1 MVVDKPITVT
11 SSQFDHILSVA
22 QPLAAGQREAYAV
35 DVATSLQGQPIGD
48 GSVGR
53 AVREAFATRFIP
65 PELPKAPSN
74 WAGKDAR
81 PSELRNGAPIEADR
95 GPGGHPLTGR

>member
-22 QPLAAGQREAYAV
+22 QPLAAGQREASTRLTWPPACR
-35 DVATSLQGQPIGD
+35 DRRSATAASAAPSGKP
-48 GSVGR
+48 SR
-53 AVREAFATRFIP
+53 RTFIP

-74 WAGKDAR
+74 WAGKWL
-81 PSELRNGAPIEADR
+81 ELCVQ
-95 GPGGHPLTGR
+95 LYV

>member
-1 MVVDKPITVT
+1 MVVEKPIAVT

-35 DVATSLQGQPIGD
+35 DVATSLQGPIGD

-53 AVREAFATRFIP
+53 AVREAFATHFIP
-65 PELPKAPSN
+65 PELPRR
-74 WAGKDAR
+74 R
-81 PSELRNGAPIEADR
+81 PI
-95 GPGGHPLTGR
+95 GRASG